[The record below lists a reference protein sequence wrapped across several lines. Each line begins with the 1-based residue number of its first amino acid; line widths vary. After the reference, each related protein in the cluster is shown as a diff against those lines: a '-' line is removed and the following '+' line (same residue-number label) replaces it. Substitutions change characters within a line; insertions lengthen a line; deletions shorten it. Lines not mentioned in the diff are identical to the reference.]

1 MKSIAIMGASG
12 HCKVIA
18 EIALENGYDDIV
30 FVDLNPT
37 IDMLGEYPVA
47 DEDTDLDNFIKADY
61 DFIVGIGEA
70 KIRKRVQE
78 KLLSKNANIV
88 TLVHPSATV
97 AFDSEIGIGTVVM
110 AGAVIN
116 PGSKVGDGCI
126 INTCSSVDHDNIIG
140 NYAHISVGAHTAGNV
155 TIGDNSWLG
164 IGAVV
169 SNNISVC
176 ADCMIGAGAAVV
188 VDISEASTYVGVP
201 ARKIH

>member
-47 DEDTDLDNFIKADY
+47 DEDTDLDNFIEAGY

-97 AFDSEIGIGTVVM
+97 AFDSIIGTGTVVM

-140 NYAHISVGAHTAGNV
+140 DYAHISVGSHTAGNV

-169 SNNISVC
+169 SNNITICS
-176 ADCMIGAGAAVV
+176 DCVIGAGAAVV
-188 VDISEASTYVGVP
+188 ADISEPGTYVGIP